1 MADALSYQLVNNTGS
16 QLNLVGTVQFPPNW
30 LPDAPTTIS
39 AGGKP
44 LISNNTDDGQVGVT
58 IVFGYVI
65 EGSPLDQF
73 WVVSDMMSDTGP
85 VVAEL
90 SPDGHSID
98 VNVGGDSEDGYVV
111 TLTYQ

>member
-30 LPDAPTTIS
+30 LPAAPATIS

-44 LISNNTDDGQVGVT
+44 VISNNTGDGQIGAT

-65 EGSPLDQF
+65 EGSALDQF

-85 VVAEL
+85 AVAEL
-90 SPDGHSID
+90 SPNGHSID
-98 VNVGGDSEDGYVV
+98 VDVSGDSEDGYVV
-111 TLTYQ
+111 TLTYN